1 MLRSTQGTIL
11 QSFVC
16 IEMSTVY
23 RRLRPQSEDNTSY
36 DHLDQVRVMVFNNIS
51 VILWQQV
58 LLMEETGIPGENH
71 RPTVSH

>member
-1 MLRSTQGTIL
+1 
-11 QSFVC
+11 
-16 IEMSTVY
+16 MSTVY

-58 LLMEETGIPGENH
+58 LLMEETRIPGENH
-71 RPTVSH
+71 RPTEVIDKHYHLMLDRVHLT